1 MPTSENS
8 SCSKAT
14 IYTDLLAMRCRKTIK
29 GDVGLEEKMLYSV
42 KEPHIQDKGPLCLS
56 MDGELKPTSS
66 ELKGSSLDV
75 GPGLNSYFE
84 ASSEDVNALRAPGWE
99 PPPSLPAVPP
109 AGPVGEQLGAQ
120 ERLLMAHQT
129 EIKHLLAGTL
139 GSLSQ
144 RLEALEQRMEE
155 LCARSSVHGNSLA
168 LLHSKVS
175 CLGREIGIVCSS
187 ILTTQSVPSTCSYEM
202 VSGEEKEDTLTC
214 TVAPGGSED
223 IVLVSSSYN
232 PDSDHNTPDSSTLS
246 LCGQEETSSGQ
257 NECLQGNRTPSL
269 NVEDLDLEAKKK
281 WVALNFLGKSEQ
293 NKSTKIDFLEAPC
306 FSQLLPPEPGLLCPC
321 FEQYSASCRCVC
333 LSAQP
338 ELPSFPAKVLRFS
351 GDLGTFS
358 SFLETTKHKLAAKL
372 GLLTPSKTDL
382 DESSPHCIGQTAN
395 SMAMQLK
402 AQHTTEKPKA
412 CLVNLIMSLP
422 NVQQETI
429 EEDKTIVE
437 RNEQPLSA
445 DIFQYCCSLFKKK
458 PFILDSTLIEGY
470 SYSENADGT
479 EESKSKGSQYFTS
492 NGVRLRLPVHGKLPI
507 LEPYSHC
514 TLVTTVVPLVDIYKI
529 CQMSVRHFPLTENT
543 LPAIKNGLS
552 KPQPK
557 MLFNCTTS
565 DLLNQLSA
573 IACRLVPDRPSKDIV
588 LSQTQHRRFCSRLKH
603 YHGKDYSSCSWS
615 SLKVVEV
622 QEQETNTLNPWQP
635 LVILGDPLH
644 PFLSQLTGVLPQTS
658 HPSPLLQL
666 FDKGP
671 AHRRSLKK
679 IFQTANHFPMSMLS
693 KGSFSRAALSTVLAM
708 SSPASF
714 RLWFHDKH
722 HSCPFTLSS
731 PAVNTV
737 MRQIVAQGECHPLG
751 PLADYTGPLDL
762 NNDHCYTRQSNQEAS
777 PIRKSL
783 SAWKSPPCLST
794 HQLTK
799 AHLSPERNSDH
810 LAHLGSSAKAV
821 RVHGSPADP
830 VLNFAMVDGN
840 VNYHCL
846 PIRSSSQESKKVGL
860 FGDDSSA
867 QPGQQSKKV
876 SQIRIRKTVPKPDN
890 NLTPMGLPKPK
901 RLKKKEFSLEEIY
914 TNKNYKSPVPN
925 RSLETI
931 FEEPKEKNGALVCIG
946 HQKRKRVLDFPD
958 FTLPRKRKAKAN
970 VGSLRIKRPRSRA
983 HRGKNNDLDLDV
995 MLTEKLSELEDY
1007 FSHQGLED

>member
-187 ILTTQSVPSTCSYEM
+187 ILTTQSVPSTCSY
-202 VSGEEKEDTLTC
+202 G
-214 TVAPGGSED
+214 
-223 IVLVSSSYN
+223 
-232 PDSDHNTPDSSTLS
+232 
-246 LCGQEETSSGQ
+246 
-257 NECLQGNRTPSL
+257 
-269 NVEDLDLEAKKK
+269 
-281 WVALNFLGKSEQ
+281 
-293 NKSTKIDFLEAPC
+293 
-306 FSQLLPPEPGLLCPC
+306 
-321 FEQYSASCRCVC
+321 
-333 LSAQP
+333 
-338 ELPSFPAKVLRFS
+338 
-351 GDLGTFS
+351 
-358 SFLETTKHKLAAKL
+358 
-372 GLLTPSKTDL
+372 
-382 DESSPHCIGQTAN
+382 
-395 SMAMQLK
+395 
-402 AQHTTEKPKA
+402 
-412 CLVNLIMSLP
+412 
-422 NVQQETI
+422 
-429 EEDKTIVE
+429 
-437 RNEQPLSA
+437 
-445 DIFQYCCSLFKKK
+445 KKK

-492 NGVRLRLPVHGKLPI
+492 N
-507 LEPYSHC
+507 
-514 TLVTTVVPLVDIYKI
+514 
-529 CQMSVRHFPLTENT
+529 
-543 LPAIKNGLS
+543 
-552 KPQPK
+552 
-557 MLFNCTTS
+557 
-565 DLLNQLSA
+565 
-573 IACRLVPDRPSKDIV
+573 
-588 LSQTQHRRFCSRLKH
+588 
-603 YHGKDYSSCSWS
+603 
-615 SLKVVEV
+615 
-622 QEQETNTLNPWQP
+622 
-635 LVILGDPLH
+635 
-644 PFLSQLTGVLPQTS
+644 
-658 HPSPLLQL
+658 
-666 FDKGP
+666 
-671 AHRRSLKK
+671 
-679 IFQTANHFPMSMLS
+679 
-693 KGSFSRAALSTVLAM
+693 
-708 SSPASF
+708 
-714 RLWFHDKH
+714 
-722 HSCPFTLSS
+722 
-731 PAVNTV
+731 AVS
-737 MRQIVAQGECHPLG
+737 
-751 PLADYTGPLDL
+751 
-762 NNDHCYTRQSNQEAS
+762 YTRQSNQEAS

-846 PIRSSSQESKKVGL
+846 PIRSSSQESKQVGL